1 MKAVLIL
8 ATVLLLVI
16 VAANSNFAGR
26 TARLENGPVAA
37 ADANPP
43 VEISANLVQSDE
55 AGPEV
60 KLVLLALLPHGFE
73 NTEMQLNAAEYLFII
88 GNRTGLKE
96 VDVRLDRE
104 GKERV
109 LAATVRGRRMDLK
122 QRLKLTPGTYL
133 VTANDNPDWTC
144 RIVVGP

>member
-8 ATVLLLVI
+8 ATVLLLAVPAT
-16 VAANSNFAGR
+16 VSNFAGSSV
-26 TARLENGPVAA
+26 TVENVP
-37 ADANPP
+37 ADGIPP
-43 VEISANLVQSDE
+43 IDISSTQSQSDE

-104 GKERV
+104 GNERV
-109 LAATVRGRRMDLK
+109 LAATVRGRRMHLK